1 VFELNKLLQSNNC
14 PSDQN
19 PRSAREKMRSEGLRW
34 KADDGMSVFER
45 EKSHYCNWKL
55 NVRKRL

>member
-1 VFELNKLLQSNNC
+1 
-14 PSDQN
+14 
-19 PRSAREKMRSEGLRW
+19 MRSEGLRW